1 MSSRTAD
8 LAWIINSGDLSNFLT
23 KPLSIVK
30 YFFSQDMADK
40 ILNILFLAAELF
52 IFISLF
58 RPVFF
63 WQLDL
68 VLLFSFCFAVA
79 LAVLLYFLINFM
91 LGILGFW
98 TNQVWAARFL
108 LMTMIDLLAGNL
120 FPLDILPAPVFLL
133 FKILPF
139 NLLVYFPAEVYLG
152 RLSLEQ
158 ILGGFGAQAI
168 WMAVF
173 VFFLRY
179 FWKKGL
185 LRYNAEGR

>member
-1 MSSRTAD
+1 MKYLQIFKTTWQNALVYRVNFIMWRARSFLLLLTTYFLWSGVFVSSVQKTIFNYQSSQIISYLLLVSLLNSVVMSSRTAD

-98 TNQVWAARFL
+98 TNQVWR
-108 LMTMIDLLAGNL
+108 
-120 FPLDILPAPVFLL
+120 P
-133 FKILPF
+133 
-139 NLLVYFPAEVYLG
+139 
-152 RLSLEQ
+152 
-158 ILGGFGAQAI
+158 GFC
-168 WMAVF
+168 
-173 VFFLRY
+173 L
-179 FWKKGL
+179 
-185 LRYNAEGR
+185 